1 MQKILKIIS
10 KIAFNEAKKNANST
24 CWGPLFQ
31 PKSPK
36 GLDKLKT
43 K

>member
-1 MQKILKIIS
+1 MKTVLKIIS
-10 KIAFNEAKKNANST
+10 KLAFNEAKKNANST
-24 CWGPLFQ
+24 CWGPAYQ

-36 GLDKLKT
+36 DLDKLKT